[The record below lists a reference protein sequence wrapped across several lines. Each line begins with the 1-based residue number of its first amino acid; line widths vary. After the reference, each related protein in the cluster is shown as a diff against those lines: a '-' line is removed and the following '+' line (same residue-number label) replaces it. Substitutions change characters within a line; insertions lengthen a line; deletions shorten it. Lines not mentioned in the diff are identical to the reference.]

1 MARYDFRC
9 EPCDLV
15 VEVVRP
21 MSDDSKVI
29 CEKCSAE
36 MRVTFSAPK
45 VVYKGSGWAWQEKIP
60 QNTDI
65 VIG

>member
-1 MARYDFRC
+1 M
-9 EPCDLV
+9 

-45 VVYKGSGWAWQEKIP
+45 IVYKGSGWAWQEKIP